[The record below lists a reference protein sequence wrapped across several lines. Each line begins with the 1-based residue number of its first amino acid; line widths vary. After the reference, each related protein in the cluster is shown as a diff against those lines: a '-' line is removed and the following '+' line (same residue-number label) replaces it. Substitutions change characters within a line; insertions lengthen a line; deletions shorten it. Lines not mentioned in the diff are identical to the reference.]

1 MKMKKVRMNKYF
13 RLGIIAAAG
22 LLSIGAVFLIVK
34 EYQAEHVREERE
46 TIYEY
51 SMQSKV
57 NYKVHVKPNI
67 LYEEE
72 QLGEGQMYL
81 TEFVDYISTS
91 FSSDFIGSDN
101 IDIDGNYAIGAE
113 VRGYTTKNDE
123 KQIIWR
129 KEFELVPEQTF
140 KQTSDKHS
148 INREIKINFPEYNK
162 FAQSVLEAS
171 KVNLSVEL
179 VVKLVGS
186 QTMDIPKGPL
196 KDELQTSIIIPL
208 NNGYFNITKEG
219 EIEKNDIV
227 EEVTKIPVDI
237 NRRWIGVCG
246 GLVGAGILGIILMML
261 FTAPLN
267 AEDLKKKKIKKILN
281 EHGSRMVVVDH
292 IKIAEDLEIYH
303 VNNIE
308 DLIKIAD
315 EIEKP
320 VFYQQQDEILKI
332 TKFYVKE
339 QGVLY
344 IYEIKEDK
352 TLVLEKVKEIEEIK
366 EVEEIKE
373 IKEEITI

>member
-1 MKMKKVRMNKYF
+1 MKIKKVRINKVF
-13 RLGIIAAAG
+13 RIGMIAAAG
-22 LLSIGAVFLIVK
+22 LLSIGAVFLIIK

-51 SMQSKV
+51 SMKSKV

-72 QLGEGQMYL
+72 QLGEEQMYL
-81 TEFVDYISTS
+81 TEFVDYISADFT
-91 FSSDFIGSDN
+91 SDFTGSDN
-101 IDIDGNYAIGAE
+101 IDIDGKYAIAAE

-129 KEFELVPEQTF
+129 KDFELVPEQRF
-140 KQTSDKHS
+140 KRSADKNS
-148 INREIKINFPEYNK
+148 IKKEIQVNFPEYNQ

-179 VVKLVGS
+179 VVKLLGS
-186 QTMDIPKGPL
+186 QTLDIPKGPL

-219 EIEKNDIV
+219 ETEKSDIV

-237 NRRWIGVCG
+237 NRRWIGICG
-246 GLVGAGILGIILMML
+246 GLVGAGILGIILMIL

-267 AEDLKKKKIKKILN
+267 AEDLRKKKIKKILN
-281 EHGSRMVVVDH
+281 EHGSRMVIVDH
-292 IKIAEDLEIYH
+292 IKITEDLEVYH
-303 VNNIE
+303 VKTID

-320 VFYQQQDEILKI
+320 VFYEQRDEIMEI

-339 QGVLY
+339 QGILY
-344 IYEIKEDK
+344 IYEIEEEI
-352 TLVLEKVKEIEEIK
+352 TLVLQEVFEEVKEEVK
-366 EVEEIKE
+366 EDI
-373 IKEEITI
+373 IA